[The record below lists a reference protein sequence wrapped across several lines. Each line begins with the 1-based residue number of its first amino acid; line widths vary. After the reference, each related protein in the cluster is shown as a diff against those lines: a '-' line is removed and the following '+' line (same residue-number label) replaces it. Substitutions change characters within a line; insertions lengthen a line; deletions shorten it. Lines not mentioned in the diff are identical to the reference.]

1 MSVLELVVLGPVVAA
16 ALLAVVPVT
25 DRAARWVWLAVT
37 LADLAL
43 LAALALAY
51 RTPPAGGLA
60 FERQATW
67 IPSAG
72 VGYHVGVDGL
82 SLPLLL
88 LTGVVFAACAVHAL
102 REQRRPRAQAALF
115 LFLQTACLGVFVAQ
129 DLVLF
134 FVFFDLTIVGMWFSI
149 AGWGHG
155 DHRRSALQFFLYTF
169 LGSLVLL
176 AGFIGVY
183 VAADPHT
190 FDIPTLVA
198 ADPLGD
204 HPVGGAV
211 VLGLVLLGLAIK
223 TPLVP
228 VHTWL
233 PPAHTDAPAI
243 GSAVLAAVMLKL
255 GTYGFVRV
263 AMPVLPDAW
272 RAWAWVVVALGVVS
286 VLYGGLVAL
295 AQTDVK
301 RLVAYTSVTHMGY
314 VAVGLGAAGLID
326 RGDPVLR
333 QVATTGAVTQMVS
346 HGLLAGAMFLLAGAL
361 HDRRGSYALAD
372 YGGLARPA
380 PRFAALFGVA
390 AFGSLGLPGFS
401 GFVAEFQVLSGS
413 IGTTAWAAAAVP
425 GILLTAVLLV
435 RATGSL
441 LTGPTRGRAVGF
453 TDLRP
458 HEAVPVAGLLAL
470 SVLVGVLPGPLLA
483 WVTPAT
489 ESLVALVGG

>member
-1 MSVLELVVLGPVVAA
+1 MNVLELVVFAPLLAA
-16 ALLAVVPVT
+16 GLLAVLPVG
-25 DRAARWVWLAVT
+25 DRAARWTWVLVT
-37 LADLAL
+37 AADLAL
-43 LAALALAY
+43 LVALALAY

-60 FERQATW
+60 FERQLSW
-67 IPSAG
+67 IPSVG

-155 DHRRSALQFFLYTF
+155 DNRRSALQFFLYTF
-169 LGSLVLL
+169 LGSLALL
-176 AGFIGVY
+176 AGFIGLY

-190 FDIPTLVA
+190 FDIPALVA
-198 ADPLGD
+198 AAPLAD

-228 VHTWL
+228 FHTWL

-243 GSAVLAAVMLKL
+243 GSAVLAAVLLKL
-255 GTYGFVRV
+255 GTYGFVRI
-263 AMPVLPDAW
+263 AMPVLPQAW
-272 RAWAWVVVALGVVS
+272 QAWAWVVLSVGVVS

-295 AQTDVK
+295 AQTDLK

-314 VAVGLGAAGLID
+314 VAVAVGVAGLAG
-326 RGDPVLR
+326 GDAVLR
-333 QVATTGAVTQMVS
+333 QVAATGAVTQMVS
-346 HGLLAGAMFLLAGAL
+346 HGLLTGALFLLAGAL

-380 PRFAALFGVA
+380 PRFAVLFGIA

-413 IGTTAWAAAAVP
+413 IGVTAWALAAVP

-441 LTGPTRGRAVGF
+441 LTGPTVGRAVGF
-453 TDLRP
+453 TDLRV
-458 HEAVPVAGLLAL
+458 HEVAPVAGLLAL
-470 SVLVGVLPGPLLA
+470 SVLVGLLPGPLLA
-483 WVTPAT
+483 WITPAAQ
-489 ESLVALVGG
+489 SLVVLVGR